1 MMQGESP
8 AGMIKLGLK
17 WIFVIIL
24 IVGMFLMLALLWLAR
39 PLVKSTEDIN
49 VLNPNH
55 LIAHAGGAI
64 DRHTYTNSK
73 EALINALDNGFR
85 YVELDLYET
94 ADSDIVC
101 LHSLEDYWK
110 MTSTDCEDLD
120 TKSFLSLQLYGKYT
134 PMTLNDAIKIWEKRP
149 FYFVTDKIS
158 DPKIL
163 NRYFKKNRDK
173 VIVEA
178 FTLEDYVQ
186 LERDGYIP
194 MFSIMA
200 LNVRGLYLYILN
212 SIKYGKGIPRIV
224 TNTYVSKYVY
234 RIYKRLGAQQIAVY
248 SLYDEDYQKIHEREY
263 LEKLAGR
270 AVDLVYVDFV
280 KPNMKP

>member
-1 MMQGESP
+1 MT
-8 AGMIKLGLK
+8 KRGLK
-17 WIFVIIL
+17 WISVIIL
-24 IVGMFLMLALLWLAR
+24 ILCVLLIIALLWLTR
-39 PLVKSTEDIN
+39 PLEKSVEDIN
-49 VLNPNH
+49 ALSPNH
-55 LIAHAGGAI
+55 LVAHAGGAMGG
-64 DRHTYTNSK
+64 HTYTNSK
-73 EALINALDNGFR
+73 EALTSALDNGFR
-85 YVELDLYET
+85 YIELDLYET
-94 ADSDIVC
+94 TDGDVAC
-101 LHSLEDYWK
+101 LHSLEDYK
-110 MTSTDCEDLD
+110 RMTSTNSEVLD
-120 TKSFLSLQLYGKYT
+120 TKTFLSHQLYGKYT
-134 PMTLNDAIKIWEKRP
+134 PMTLNDAIKIWEERP

-178 FTLEDYVQ
+178 FSLDDYIQ
-186 LERDGYIP
+186 LERDGYTP

-212 SIKYGKGIPRIV
+212 SLKYGKSIPRIV

-248 SLYDEDYQKIHEREY
+248 SLYDEDYQKLHEREY
-263 LEKLAGR
+263 IERYAGR
-270 AVDLVYVDFV
+270 EVDLVYVDFV

>member
-1 MMQGESP
+1 MLL
-8 AGMIKLGLK
+8 LG
-17 WIFVIIL
+17 IIL
-24 IVGMFLMLALLWLAR
+24 LTVLLCLAR
-39 PLVKSTEDIN
+39 PLDGPAEGVNILS
-49 VLNPNH
+49 PNH
-55 LIAHAGGAI
+55 LIAHAGGVI
-64 DRHTYTNSK
+64 NGHTYTNSK

-85 YVELDLYET
+85 YIELDLYET
-94 ADSDIVC
+94 TDSNLVC
-101 LHSLEDYWK
+101 LHSLVDYRK
-110 MTSTDCEDLD
+110 MTSSDCEILD
-120 TKSFLSLQLYGKYT
+120 TMSFLNHKLYGKYT
-134 PMTLNDAIKIWEKRP
+134 PMTLNDAIKIWEERP

-178 FTLEDYVQ
+178 FTLDDYIQ

-200 LNVRGLYLYILN
+200 LNLRGLYLYILN

-224 TNTYVSKYVY
+224 TNSYVSKYVY

-248 SLYDEDYQKIHEREY
+248 SLYDEDYQKLHEREY
-263 LEKLAGR
+263 LEKYAGKE
-270 AVDLVYVDFV
+270 VDLVYVDFV
-280 KPNMKP
+280 KPHLNP

>member
-1 MMQGESP
+1 M
-8 AGMIKLGLK
+8 LK
-17 WIFVIIL
+17 RLIMGFAVVALLLFTILVFV
-24 IVGMFLMLALLWLAR
+24 FLWLAR
-39 PLVKSTEDIN
+39 PLEKSSEDIN
-49 VLNPNH
+49 VLCSNH

-64 DRHTYTNSK
+64 NGHTYTNSK
-73 EALINALDNGFR
+73 EALQDALDNGFR
-85 YVELDLYET
+85 YIELDLYET
-94 ADSDIVC
+94 TDNNVVC
-101 LHSLEDYWK
+101 LHSLEDYKK
-110 MTSTDCEDLD
+110 MTCTDCEDLD
-120 TKSFLSLQLYGKYT
+120 TKTFLSHQLYGRYT
-134 PMTLNDAIKIWEKRP
+134 PITLNDAIKIWEERP

-178 FTLEDYVQ
+178 FTLDDYVQ
-186 LERDGYIP
+186 LERDGYTP

-200 LNVRGLYLYILN
+200 LNVRGLYLYIIN

-248 SLYDEDYQKIHEREY
+248 SLYEEDYQKLHEREY
-263 LEKLAGR
+263 LEKYAGR
-270 AVDLVYVDFV
+270 EVDLVYVDYV
-280 KPNMKP
+280 KPHYNP

>member
-1 MMQGESP
+1 M
-8 AGMIKLGLK
+8 
-17 WIFVIIL
+17 VRIL
-24 IVGMFLMLALLWLAR
+24 IRGLSVVVLLLLTIFIVVLLWLAR
-39 PLVKSTEDIN
+39 PLEKSAQNIN
-49 VLNPNH
+49 ALSPSH

-64 DRHTYTNSK
+64 DGHTYTNSK
-73 EALINALDNGFR
+73 EALINALEKGFT
-85 YVELDLYET
+85 YIELDLYET
-94 ADSDIVC
+94 SDSNVVC
-101 LHSLEDYWK
+101 LHSLEDYRE
-110 MTSTDCEDLD
+110 MTSTDCEVLD
-120 TKSFLSLQLYGKYT
+120 TKIFLSHQLYGKYT
-134 PMTLNDAIKIWEKRP
+134 PMTLNDAIKIWEERP
-149 FYFVTDKIS
+149 FYFVIDKIS

-200 LNVRGLYLYILN
+200 LNVRGLYLYIFN

-234 RIYKRLGAQQIAVY
+234 RVYERLGAQQIAVY
-248 SLYDEDYQKIHEREY
+248 SLYDEDYQKIHEKEY
-263 LEKLAGR
+263 LEKYAGR
-270 AVDLVYVDFV
+270 EVDLVYVDFV
-280 KPNMKP
+280 KPNHNP

>member
-1 MMQGESP
+1 MLKRL
-8 AGMIKLGLK
+8 IKGFAVVALLLFT
-17 WIFVIIL
+17 ILVFV
-24 IVGMFLMLALLWLAR
+24 FLWLAR
-39 PLVKSTEDIN
+39 PLEKSSEDIN
-49 VLNPNH
+49 ALCPNH

-64 DRHTYTNSK
+64 NGHTYTNSK
-73 EALINALDNGFR
+73 EALTSALENGFR

-94 ADSDIVC
+94 TDSNVVC
-101 LHSLEDYWK
+101 LHSLKDYRK
-110 MTSTDCEDLD
+110 MTSTDCEVLD
-120 TKSFLSLQLYGKYT
+120 TKSFLCHQFYGKYK
-134 PMTLNDAIKIWEKRP
+134 PMTLNNAIKIWEERP

-200 LNVRGLYLYILN
+200 LNVRGLYLYIFN
-212 SIKYGKGIPRIV
+212 SIKYGKGIPQIV

-248 SLYDEDYQKIHEREY
+248 SLYDEDYQKLHEREY
-263 LEKLAGR
+263 LEKYAGR
-270 AVDLVYVDFV
+270 EVDLVYVDYV
-280 KPNMKP
+280 NPHYNP

>member
-1 MMQGESP
+1 MLKRL
-8 AGMIKLGLK
+8 IKGFAVVALLLFT
-17 WIFVIIL
+17 ILVFV
-24 IVGMFLMLALLWLAR
+24 FLWLAR
-39 PLVKSTEDIN
+39 PLEKSSEDIN
-49 VLNPNH
+49 ALCPNH

-64 DRHTYTNSK
+64 DGHTYTNCK
-73 EALINALDNGFR
+73 EALLNALDNGFQ
-85 YVELDLYET
+85 YIELDLYET
-94 ADSDIVC
+94 SDSNVVC
-101 LHSLEDYWK
+101 LHSLEDYRE
-110 MTSTDCEDLD
+110 MTSTDCEVLD
-120 TKSFLSLQLYGKYT
+120 TKTFLSHQLYGKYT
-134 PMTLNDAIKIWEKRP
+134 PMTLNDAIKIWEERP

-158 DPKIL
+158 DSKIL

-212 SIKYGKGIPRIV
+212 SIKYGKGIPQIV

-248 SLYDEDYQKIHEREY
+248 SLYDEDYQKLHEREY
-263 LEKLAGR
+263 LERYAGR
-270 AVDLVYVDFV
+270 EVYLVYVDYV
-280 KPNMKP
+280 KPKKKS

>member
-1 MMQGESP
+1 
-8 AGMIKLGLK
+8 MIKRLIKGFAVVFLL
-17 WIFVIIL
+17 FLAIIL
-24 IVGMFLMLALLWLAR
+24 VMLLWLAR
-39 PLVKSTEDIN
+39 PLEKSAEDIN
-49 VLNPNH
+49 ALSPKH

-64 DRHTYTNSK
+64 DDHIYTNSK
-73 EALINALDNGFR
+73 EALTSALDNGFQ
-85 YVELDLYET
+85 YIELDLYET
-94 ADSDIVC
+94 ADSDVVC
-101 LHSLEDYWK
+101 LHSLEDYKK
-110 MTSTDCEDLD
+110 MTCTDCEDLD
-120 TKSFLSLQLYGKYT
+120 TKTFLSHQLYGKYT
-134 PMTLNDAIKIWEKRP
+134 PMMLNDAIKIWEERP

-178 FTLEDYVQ
+178 FTLDDYVQ
-186 LERDGYIP
+186 LEREGYIP

-212 SIKYGKGIPRIV
+212 SIKYGKGIPQIV

-248 SLYDEDYQKIHEREY
+248 SLYDEDYQKLHEKEY
-263 LEKLAGR
+263 LEKYAGR
-270 AVDLVYVDFV
+270 EVDLVYVDFV
-280 KPNMKP
+280 KPHLDP

>member
-1 MMQGESP
+1 MLKRL
-8 AGMIKLGLK
+8 IKGFAVVALLLFT
-17 WIFVIIL
+17 ILVFV
-24 IVGMFLMLALLWLAR
+24 FLWLAR
-39 PLVKSTEDIN
+39 PLEKSSEDIN
-49 VLNPNH
+49 ALCPNH

-64 DRHTYTNSK
+64 DGHTYTNCK
-73 EALINALDNGFR
+73 EALLNALDNGFQ
-85 YVELDLYET
+85 YIELDLYET
-94 ADSDIVC
+94 SDSNVVC
-101 LHSLEDYWK
+101 LHSLEDYRE
-110 MTSTDCEDLD
+110 MTSTDCEVLD
-120 TKSFLSLQLYGKYT
+120 TKIFLSHQLYGKYT
-134 PMTLNDAIKIWEKRP
+134 PMTLNDAIKIWEERP

-200 LNVRGLYLYILN
+200 LNVRGLYLYIFN
-212 SIKYGKGIPRIV
+212 SIKYGKGIPQIV

-248 SLYDEDYQKIHEREY
+248 SLYDEDYQKLHEREY
-263 LEKLAGR
+263 LEKYAGR
-270 AVDLVYVDFV
+270 EVDLVYVDYV
-280 KPNMKP
+280 NPHYNP